1 MGKAKDIIVKPI
13 SRNDANKIIKSLH
26 YSGKIVPN
34 SQLHFGVFL
43 DGKCGGAV
51 QFGPSLDKRK
61 IIGLVQD
68 TGWNEFIELN
78 RLAMADWLP
87 KNGESRVLSV
97 CFRILKKQYPHLKWV
112 VSFAD
117 GCQCG
122 HGTIYQASGFVLTG
136 ISPST
141 SLIRLPS
148 GEVIHKMTLH
158 SNPESPRPELGGR
171 SYFTLTG
178 GTFGLTKDMAAT
190 GGTFLEG
197 YQLRY
202 LYFLDPTARERLT
215 VPVIPFSKISEL
227 GANMYL
233 GEKVCVRSEPETRPT
248 NQSEEGGSTP
258 TLTLSAQPL
267 DDA

>member
-13 SRNDANKIIKSLH
+13 CRADANKIIKSLH

-61 IIGLVQD
+61 IVGLVQD
-68 TGWNEFIELN
+68 TGWNDFIELN

-97 CFRILKKQYPHLKWV
+97 CFRILKKEYPHLKWV
-112 VSFAD
+112 VSFSDA
-117 GCQCG
+117 CQCG

-136 ISPST
+136 ISSST
-141 SLIRLPS
+141 SLIKLPS

-171 SYFTLTG
+171 SYFDVTG
-178 GTFGLTKDMAAT
+178 GTFGLSKYMAAT
-190 GGTFLEG
+190 GGAFMDG

-202 LYFLDPTARERLT
+202 IYFLDPTARERLT
-215 VPVIPFSKISEL
+215 VPVIPFSRISEI
-227 GANMYL
+227 GATMYL
-233 GEKVCVRSEPETRPT
+233 GEKICVVSDTGDT
-248 NQSEEGGSTP
+248 AGHQSAEGGSIP
-258 TLTLSAQPL
+258 TTTL
-267 DDA
+267 